1 MFGWVLR
8 GQHNS
13 YIISGDIY
21 NKRPRSTEAQ
31 GNSMSES
38 DYLRRV
44 EAELEQRLQDPAID
58 RLLEYGSDMYETYNT
73 KVSAHKT
80 NEVVEVAREYMQDN
94 ELIGAEVLVTGRI
107 RHYEAYDDTDQAWDK
122 FVARHNLNPGGDG
135 SGDYAEVSNLPLRL
149 GDVIPLGP
157 VRGEDS
163 PPVLGLHPM
172 HAHITKQDIAEQEQS
187 GDYCPYIAM
196 RFDEIEEIELVHP
209 SPEYVCQD
217 LEQRDY
223 LSITGIC
230 DQLEAATNDE
240 AKIAILR
247 DVQFRLPRV
256 LSEPYT
262 YKQAAQGLE
271 ELLDSSFRPD
281 EAAQRLWLQG
291 EITMRLG
298 EQDDARKYT
307 VAQPVEVTATI
318 QGVLLEEEQLAA
330 DQIELRPLV
339 ELAVLTPEPYAG
351 TMMVAV
357 APRTITKV
365 ESLRG
370 PTHLARLLGNTA
382 LGQYPGVEQPSQ
394 AIDDTEAAVP
404 TTAALARQQDTPL
417 VDGPST
423 PPDTPPVLADRTAS
437 PERQQAMRQF
447 ARETYRQMMQ
457 LGGQRFATKEAA
469 QAAHAEF
476 SERFN
481 RLREL
486 SYTDSSLLEVHIGHA
501 RYQQFNPILQQ
512 PSQREQ
518 TAGYSVQ
525 LEDGGTV
532 AFGSAAGVVRTVY
545 GSYRHNQQT
554 DQWHYQVQLSIDA
567 LGSNPVA
574 FTTRAGTIS
583 AQVYQLVH
591 ASPDAQISL
600 LDDYRHSRMVAAAEQ
615 LQALGSAESFIMP
628 LQHFYEALAA
638 DQSSLAVDVAPGLVT
653 DILAQAYGQYDD
665 QAQREQV
672 MSFLHELLTDRFA
685 SLAAPQQLERVVMR
699 IESVAPHNGQIVLIG
714 TGLTDTTGEQVLQ
727 VPLGALAGSKLSQY
741 IA

>member
-1 MFGWVLR
+1 
-8 GQHNS
+8 
-13 YIISGDIY
+13 
-21 NKRPRSTEAQ
+21 
-31 GNSMSES
+31 MSES

-94 ELIGAEVLVTGRI
+94 ELIGAEALVTGRI

-122 FVARHNLNPGGDG
+122 FVAAHNLNPGGDG

-149 GDVIPLGP
+149 GDIIPLGP

-172 HAHITKQDIAEQEQS
+172 HAHITKQDI
-187 GDYCPYIAM
+187 
-196 RFDEIEEIELVHP
+196 DEIEEIELVHP

-230 DQLEAATNDE
+230 DQLEAATSDE
-240 AKIAILR
+240 AKIAILQ

-271 ELLDSSFRPD
+271 ELLDSSFQPN

-291 EITMRLG
+291 EITMRRG
-298 EQDDARKYT
+298 ERDDTTTYT

-339 ELAVLTPEPYAG
+339 ELAVLTPAPYAG

-394 AIDDTEAAVP
+394 ATDDTEAAEQM
-404 TTAALARQQDTPL
+404 TTDSARQQDTPP
-417 VDGPST
+417 VDEPNM
-423 PPDTPPVLADRTAS
+423 PPDTPPTSADRTAS

-447 ARETYRQMMQ
+447 ACETYRQMMQ

-476 SERFN
+476 TERFN

-600 LDDYRHSRMVAAAEQ
+600 LDDYRHSRMAAAAEQ
-615 LQALGSAESFIMP
+615 LQALGSAESSIVP

-653 DILAQAYGQYDD
+653 DILAQAYGQHDD

-672 MSFLHELLTDRFA
+672 ISLLHELLTDRFA

>member
-1 MFGWVLR
+1 
-8 GQHNS
+8 
-13 YIISGDIY
+13 
-21 NKRPRSTEAQ
+21 
-31 GNSMSES
+31 MSES

-58 RLLEYGSDMYETYNT
+58 RLLEYGSDMYETYET
-73 KVSAHKT
+73 KASAHKT

-94 ELIGAEVLVTGRI
+94 ELIGAEALVTGRI
-107 RHYEAYDDTDQAWDK
+107 RHYEAYDGTDQAWDT
-122 FVARHNLNPGGDG
+122 FVAAHNLNPGGDG

-149 GDVIPLGP
+149 GDIIPLGP

-172 HAHITKQDIAEQEQS
+172 HAHITKQDIAEQEQT

-223 LSITGIC
+223 LSITRMC
-230 DQLEAATNDE
+230 DQLEAATSDE

-247 DVQFRLPRV
+247 DIQFCLPRV

-291 EITMRLG
+291 DVIMMAG
-298 EQDDARKYT
+298 EQGDR
-307 VAQPVEVTATI
+307 VRHSLVQPVEVTATI

-382 LGQYPGVEQPSQ
+382 LGQYSGVEQLSQ
-394 AIDDTEAAVP
+394 ATDDTEAAEP
-404 TTAALARQQDTPL
+404 ITTDSARQQDTPP
-417 VDGPST
+417 VDGPNT
-423 PPDTPPVLADRTAS
+423 PPDTPIVPADHTS
-437 PERQQAMRQF
+437 SLERRQAMRQF
-447 ARETYRQMMQ
+447 ASETYRQMMQ
-457 LGGQRFATKEAA
+457 LSGQRFATKEAA

-476 SERFN
+476 TERFN

-512 PSQREQ
+512 PSQQEQ

-591 ASPDAQISL
+591 ANPDTYIAL
-600 LDDYRHSRMVAAAEQ
+600 LDDYRQERMAVAAEQ
-615 LQALGSAESFIMP
+615 LQTLGGDEPFTAP
-628 LQHFYEALAA
+628 LQHLYEALAA
-638 DQSSLAVDVAPGLVT
+638 DQSSLAVDVAPGLMT
-653 DILAQAYGQYDD
+653 DILAQTYGQHDD

-672 MSFLHELLTDRFA
+672 MSLLHELLTDRFA
-685 SLAAPQQLERVVMR
+685 SLAAPQQLEPIVMR
-699 IESVAPHNGQIVLIG
+699 IESVAPHDGQIVLIG
-714 TGLTDTTGEQVLQ
+714 SGITDTTGEQVLQ
-727 VPLGALAGSKLSQY
+727 VPLGSLAGGKLSQY
-741 IA
+741 IASARLRQNCLGRAR

>member
-1 MFGWVLR
+1 
-8 GQHNS
+8 
-13 YIISGDIY
+13 
-21 NKRPRSTEAQ
+21 
-31 GNSMSES
+31 MSES

-94 ELIGAEVLVTGRI
+94 ELIGAEALVTGRI

-122 FVARHNLNPGGDG
+122 FVAAHNLNPGGDG

-172 HAHITKQDIAEQEQS
+172 HAHITKQDIAEQEQT

-223 LSITGIC
+223 LSIAGIC

-291 EITMRLG
+291 EVMVRAG
-298 EQDDARKYT
+298 EQDDTRKYT

-330 DQIELRPLV
+330 DQIELRPLI
-339 ELAVLTPEPYAG
+339 ELAVLTPAPYAG

-394 AIDDTEAAVP
+394 ADDTEAAEP
-404 TTAALARQQDTPL
+404 TTTDSARQQDASP
-417 VDGPST
+417 VDEPNM
-423 PPDTPPVLADRTAS
+423 PPDTPPTLADRIAS

-476 SERFN
+476 TERFN

-486 SYTDSSLLEVHIGHA
+486 SYTDSSLLEVHIDHA

-512 PSQREQ
+512 PSQQEQ
-518 TAGYSVQ
+518 TASYSVQ

-615 LQALGSAESFIMP
+615 LQALGSTESSIVP

-672 MSFLHELLTDRFA
+672 ISFLHELLTDRFA

-699 IESVAPHNGQIVLIG
+699 IESVAPLDGQIVLIG

>member
-1 MFGWVLR
+1 
-8 GQHNS
+8 
-13 YIISGDIY
+13 
-21 NKRPRSTEAQ
+21 
-31 GNSMSES
+31 MSES

-58 RLLEYGSDMYETYNT
+58 RLLEYGSDMYETYET
-73 KVSAHKT
+73 KASAHKT

-94 ELIGAEVLVTGRI
+94 ELIGAEALVTGRI
-107 RHYEAYDDTDQAWDK
+107 RHYEAYDGTDQAWDT
-122 FVARHNLNPGGDG
+122 FVAAHSLNSGGDG

-149 GDVIPLGP
+149 GDIIPLGP

-223 LSITGIC
+223 LSITRMC
-230 DQLEAATNDE
+230 DQLEAATSDE

-247 DVQFRLPRV
+247 DVQFCLPRV

-291 EITMRLG
+291 DVIMMAG
-298 EQDDARKYT
+298 EQGDR
-307 VAQPVEVTATI
+307 VRHSLVQPVEVTATI

-382 LGQYPGVEQPSQ
+382 LGQYPGVEQLSQ
-394 AIDDTEAAVP
+394 ATDDTEAAEP
-404 TTAALARQQDTPL
+404 MTTDPARQQDTPP
-417 VDGPST
+417 VGEPNT
-423 PPDTPPVLADRTAS
+423 PPDTPPMPADHTAS
-437 PERQQAMRQF
+437 PERLQAMRQF
-447 ARETYRQMMQ
+447 ASETYRQMMQ
-457 LGGQRFATKEAA
+457 LSGQRFATKEAA
-469 QAAHAEF
+469 QAAHTEF
-476 SERFN
+476 TERFN

-501 RYQQFNPILQQ
+501 RYQQFNPVLQQ
-512 PSQREQ
+512 PSQQEQ

-591 ASPDAQISL
+591 ANPDAHITL
-600 LDDYRHSRMVAAAEQ
+600 LDDYRQDRMAVAAEQ
-615 LQALGSAESFIMP
+615 LQTLGGDEPFAAP
-628 LQHFYEALAA
+628 LQRLYEALAA
-638 DQSSLAVDVAPGLVT
+638 DQSSLAVDVAPELMT
-653 DILAQAYGQYDD
+653 DILAQIYGQHDD

-672 MSFLHELLTDRFA
+672 MSLLHELLTDRFA

-699 IESVAPHNGQIVLIG
+699 IESVAPRDGQIVLIG
-714 TGLTDTTGEQVLQ
+714 SGITDTTGEQVLQ
-727 VPLGALAGSKLSQY
+727 VPLGSLAGGKLSQY

>member
-1 MFGWVLR
+1 
-8 GQHNS
+8 
-13 YIISGDIY
+13 
-21 NKRPRSTEAQ
+21 
-31 GNSMSES
+31 MSES

-58 RLLEYGSDMYETYNT
+58 RLLEYGSDMYETYET
-73 KVSAHKT
+73 KASAHKT

-94 ELIGAEVLVTGRI
+94 ELIGAEALVTGRI
-107 RHYEAYDDTDQAWDK
+107 RHYEAYDGTDQAWDT

-149 GDVIPLGP
+149 GDIIPLGP

-223 LSITGIC
+223 LSITRMC
-230 DQLEAATNDE
+230 DQLEAATSDE

-247 DVQFRLPRV
+247 DVQFCLPRV

-271 ELLDSSFRPD
+271 ELLDSSFQPD

-291 EITMRLG
+291 DVIMMAG
-298 EQDDARKYT
+298 EQGDR
-307 VAQPVEVTATI
+307 VRHSLVQPVEVTATI

-357 APRTITKV
+357 APRTITKI

-382 LGQYPGVEQPSQ
+382 LGQYPGVEQLGQ
-394 AIDDTEAAVP
+394 ATDDTEAAEP
-404 TTAALARQQDTPL
+404 ITTDSARQQDTPP
-417 VDGPST
+417 VDGPNT
-423 PPDTPPVLADRTAS
+423 PLDTPIVPADHTS
-437 PERQQAMRQF
+437 SLERRQAMRRF
-447 ARETYRQMMQ
+447 ASETYRQMMQ
-457 LGGQRFATKEAA
+457 LSGQRFATKEAA

-476 SERFN
+476 TERFN

-512 PSQREQ
+512 PSQQEQ

-591 ASPDAQISL
+591 ANPDTHIAL
-600 LDDYRHSRMVAAAEQ
+600 LDDYRQERMAVAAEQ
-615 LQALGSAESFIMP
+615 LQTLGGDEPFTAP
-628 LQHFYEALAA
+628 LQHLYEALAA
-638 DQSSLAVDVAPGLVT
+638 DQSSLAVDVAPGLMT
-653 DILAQAYGQYDD
+653 DILAQAYGQHDN

-672 MSFLHELLTDRFA
+672 MSLLHELLTDRFA
-685 SLAAPQQLERVVMR
+685 SLAAPQQLERLVMR
-699 IESVAPHNGQIVLIG
+699 IESVAPRDGQIVLIG
-714 TGLTDTTGEQVLQ
+714 SGITDTTGEQVLQ
-727 VPLGALAGSKLSQY
+727 VPLGSLAGGKLSQY

>member
-1 MFGWVLR
+1 
-8 GQHNS
+8 
-13 YIISGDIY
+13 
-21 NKRPRSTEAQ
+21 
-31 GNSMSES
+31 MSES

-58 RLLEYGSDMYETYNT
+58 RLLEYGSDMYETDNT

-94 ELIGAEVLVTGRI
+94 ELIGAEALVTGRI

-122 FVARHNLNPGGDG
+122 FVAAHNLNPGGDG

-172 HAHITKQDIAEQEQS
+172 HAHITKQDIAEQEQT

-223 LSITGIC
+223 LSIAGIC

-240 AKIAILR
+240 AKIAVLR
-247 DVQFRLPRV
+247 DVQFCLPRV

-271 ELLDSSFRPD
+271 ELLDSSFQPD

-291 EITMRLG
+291 EVMVRAG
-298 EQDDARKYT
+298 EQDDVRKYT

-339 ELAVLTPEPYAG
+339 ELAVLTPAPYAG

-404 TTAALARQQDTPL
+404 TTAALARQQDTPP
-417 VDGPST
+417 VDEPNA
-423 PPDTPPVLADRTAS
+423 PPDTPPMPADHTAS

-469 QAAHAEF
+469 RAAHAEF
-476 SERFN
+476 TERFN

-600 LDDYRHSRMVAAAEQ
+600 LDDYRHSRMAAAAEQ
-615 LQALGSAESFIMP
+615 LQALGSAESSIMP

-672 MSFLHELLTDRFA
+672 ISFLHELLTDRFA

-699 IESVAPHNGQIVLIG
+699 IESVAPHDGQIVLIG

>member
-1 MFGWVLR
+1 
-8 GQHNS
+8 
-13 YIISGDIY
+13 
-21 NKRPRSTEAQ
+21 
-31 GNSMSES
+31 MSES

-58 RLLEYGSDMYETYNT
+58 RLLEYGSDMYETYET
-73 KVSAHKT
+73 KASAHKT

-94 ELIGAEVLVTGRI
+94 ELIGAEALVTGRI
-107 RHYEAYDDTDQAWDK
+107 RHYEAYDGTDQAWDT
-122 FVARHNLNPGGDG
+122 FVAAHNLNPGGDG

-149 GDVIPLGP
+149 GDIIPLGP

-172 HAHITKQDIAEQEQS
+172 HAHITKQDIAEQEQT

-223 LSITGIC
+223 LSITRMC
-230 DQLEAATNDE
+230 DQLEAATSDE

-247 DVQFRLPRV
+247 DIQFCLPRV

-291 EITMRLG
+291 DVIMMAG
-298 EQDDARKYT
+298 EQGDR
-307 VAQPVEVTATI
+307 VRHSLVQPVEVTATI

-382 LGQYPGVEQPSQ
+382 LGQYSGVEQLSQ
-394 AIDDTEAAVP
+394 ATDDTEAAEP
-404 TTAALARQQDTPL
+404 ITTDSARQQDTPP
-417 VDGPST
+417 VDGPNT
-423 PPDTPPVLADRTAS
+423 PPDTPIVPADHTS
-437 PERQQAMRQF
+437 SLERRQAMRQF
-447 ARETYRQMMQ
+447 ASETYRQMMQ
-457 LGGQRFATKEAA
+457 LSGQRFATKEAA

-476 SERFN
+476 TERFN

-512 PSQREQ
+512 PSQQEQ

-591 ASPDAQISL
+591 ANPDTYIAL
-600 LDDYRHSRMVAAAEQ
+600 LDDYRQERMAVAAEQ
-615 LQALGSAESFIMP
+615 LQTLGGDEPFTAP
-628 LQHFYEALAA
+628 LQHLYEALAA
-638 DQSSLAVDVAPGLVT
+638 DQSSLAVDVAPGLMT
-653 DILAQAYGQYDD
+653 DILAQTYGQHDD

-672 MSFLHELLTDRFA
+672 MSLLHELLTDRFA
-685 SLAAPQQLERVVMR
+685 SLAAPQQLEPIVMR
-699 IESVAPHNGQIVLIG
+699 IESVAPHDGQIVLIG
-714 TGLTDTTGEQVLQ
+714 SGITDTTGEQVLQ
-727 VPLGALAGSKLSQY
+727 VPLGSLAGGKLSQY

>member
-1 MFGWVLR
+1 
-8 GQHNS
+8 
-13 YIISGDIY
+13 
-21 NKRPRSTEAQ
+21 
-31 GNSMSES
+31 MSES

-58 RLLEYGSDMYETYNT
+58 RLLEYGSDMYETYET
-73 KVSAHKT
+73 KASAHKT

-107 RHYEAYDDTDQAWDK
+107 RHYEAYDGTDQAWDT
-122 FVARHNLNPGGDG
+122 FVAAHNLNPGGDG

-149 GDVIPLGP
+149 GDIIPLGP

-223 LSITGIC
+223 LSITRVC
-230 DQLEAATNDE
+230 DQLEAATSDE

-247 DVQFRLPRV
+247 GVQFCLPRV

-291 EITMRLG
+291 DVIMMAG
-298 EQDDARKYT
+298 EQGDR
-307 VAQPVEVTATI
+307 VRHSLVQPVEVTATI

-382 LGQYPGVEQPSQ
+382 LGQYPGVEQLSQ
-394 AIDDTEAAVP
+394 ATDDTEAAEP
-404 TTAALARQQDTPL
+404 MTTDLSRQQDTPP
-417 VDGPST
+417 VDGPNT
-423 PPDTPPVLADRTAS
+423 PPDTPIAPADHTS
-437 PERQQAMRQF
+437 SLERRQAMRQF
-447 ARETYRQMMQ
+447 ASETYRQMMQ
-457 LGGQRFATKEAA
+457 LSGQRFATKEAA

-476 SERFN
+476 TERFN

-512 PSQREQ
+512 PSQQEQ

-591 ASPDAQISL
+591 ANPDTHIAL
-600 LDDYRHSRMVAAAEQ
+600 LDDYRQERMAVAAEQ
-615 LQALGSAESFIMP
+615 LQTLGGDEPFTAP
-628 LQHFYEALAA
+628 LQHLYEALAA

-653 DILAQAYGQYDD
+653 DILAQTYGQHDD

-672 MSFLHELLTDRFA
+672 MSLLHELLTDRFA
-685 SLAAPQQLERVVMR
+685 SLAAPQQLERLVMR
-699 IESVAPHNGQIVLIG
+699 IESVAPRDGQIVLIG
-714 TGLTDTTGEQVLQ
+714 SGITDTTGEQVLQ
-727 VPLGALAGSKLSQY
+727 VPLGSLAGGKLSQY

>member
-172 HAHITKQDIAEQEQS
+172 HAHITKQDIAEQEQT

-223 LSITGIC
+223 LSIAGIC

-615 LQALGSAESFIMP
+615 LQALGSTESSIVP

-672 MSFLHELLTDRFA
+672 ISFLHELLTDRFA

>member
-1 MFGWVLR
+1 
-8 GQHNS
+8 
-13 YIISGDIY
+13 
-21 NKRPRSTEAQ
+21 
-31 GNSMSES
+31 MSES

-58 RLLEYGSDMYETYNT
+58 RLLEYGSDMYETYET

-80 NEVVEVAREYMQDN
+80 HEVVEVAREYMQDN
-94 ELIGAEVLVTGRI
+94 ELIGAEALVTGRI
-107 RHYEAYDDTDQAWDK
+107 RHYEAYDGTDQAWDT
-122 FVARHNLNPGGDG
+122 FVAAHNLNPGGDG

-149 GDVIPLGP
+149 GDIIPLGP

-223 LSITGIC
+223 LSITRVC
-230 DQLEAATNDE
+230 DQLEAATSDE
-240 AKIAILR
+240 AKITILR
-247 DVQFRLPRV
+247 DVQFCLPRV

-271 ELLDSSFRPD
+271 ELLDSSFQPD

-291 EITMRLG
+291 DVIMMAG
-298 EQDDARKYT
+298 EQGDR
-307 VAQPVEVTATI
+307 VRHSLVQPVEVTATI
-318 QGVLLEEEQLAA
+318 QGVLLEEEQFAA

-382 LGQYPGVEQPSQ
+382 LGQYPGVEQLSQ
-394 AIDDTEAAVP
+394 ATDDTEAAEP
-404 TTAALARQQDTPL
+404 MTTDPARQQDTPP
-417 VDGPST
+417 VGGPNT
-423 PPDTPPVLADRTAS
+423 PPDTPIAPADRTS
-437 PERQQAMRQF
+437 SLERRQVMRQF
-447 ARETYRQMMQ
+447 ASETYRQMMQ
-457 LGGQRFATKEAA
+457 LSGQRFATKEAA

-476 SERFN
+476 TERFN

-512 PSQREQ
+512 PSQQEQ

-591 ASPDAQISL
+591 ANPDTHVAL
-600 LDDYRHSRMVAAAEQ
+600 LDDYRQERMAVAAEQ
-615 LQALGSAESFIMP
+615 LQTLGGDEPFTAP
-628 LQHFYEALAA
+628 LQHLYEALAA

-672 MSFLHELLTDRFA
+672 MSLLHELLTDRFA
-685 SLAAPQQLERVVMR
+685 SLAAPQQLERLVMR
-699 IESVAPHNGQIVLIG
+699 IESVAPRDGQIVLIG
-714 TGLTDTTGEQVLQ
+714 SGITDTTGEQVLQ
-727 VPLGALAGSKLSQY
+727 VPLGSLAGGKLSQY

>member
-1 MFGWVLR
+1 
-8 GQHNS
+8 
-13 YIISGDIY
+13 
-21 NKRPRSTEAQ
+21 
-31 GNSMSES
+31 MSES

-58 RLLEYGSDMYETYNT
+58 RLLEYGSDMYETYET
-73 KVSAHKT
+73 KASAHKT

-94 ELIGAEVLVTGRI
+94 ELIGAEALVTGRI
-107 RHYEAYDDTDQAWDK
+107 RHYEAYDGTDQAWDT
-122 FVARHNLNPGGDG
+122 FVAAHNLNPGGDG

-149 GDVIPLGP
+149 GDIIPLGP

-172 HAHITKQDIAEQEQS
+172 HAHITKQDIAEQEQT

-223 LSITGIC
+223 LSITRMC
-230 DQLEAATNDE
+230 DQLEAATSDE

-247 DVQFRLPRV
+247 DVQFCLPRV

-291 EITMRLG
+291 DVIMMAG
-298 EQDDARKYT
+298 EQGDR
-307 VAQPVEVTATI
+307 VRHSLVQPVEVTATI

-339 ELAVLTPEPYAG
+339 ELAVLTPEPYTG

-382 LGQYPGVEQPSQ
+382 LGQYPGVEQSSQ
-394 AIDDTEAAVP
+394 AIDDTEAAEP
-404 TTAALARQQDTPL
+404 TTTDPAHQQDTPP
-417 VDGPST
+417 VGGPNT
-423 PPDTPPVLADRTAS
+423 PPDTPIAPADRTS
-437 PERQQAMRQF
+437 SLERRQVMRQF
-447 ARETYRQMMQ
+447 ASETYRQMMQ
-457 LGGQRFATKEAA
+457 LSGQRFATKEAA

-476 SERFN
+476 TERFN

-512 PSQREQ
+512 PSQQEQ

-554 DQWHYQVQLSIDA
+554 DRWHYQVQLSIDA

-591 ASPDAQISL
+591 ANPDTHVAL
-600 LDDYRHSRMVAAAEQ
+600 LDDYRQERMAVAAEQ
-615 LQALGSAESFIMP
+615 LQTLGGDEPFTAP
-628 LQHFYEALAA
+628 LQHLYEALAA

-653 DILAQAYGQYDD
+653 DILAQAYGQYDN

-672 MSFLHELLTDRFA
+672 ISFLHELLTDRFA
-685 SLAAPQQLERVVMR
+685 SLAAPQQLERLVMR
-699 IESVAPHNGQIVLIG
+699 IESVAPRDGQIVLIG
-714 TGLTDTTGEQVLQ
+714 SGITDTTGEQVLQ
-727 VPLGALAGSKLSQY
+727 VPLGALAGGKLSQY

>member
-13 YIISGDIY
+13 YIISGDIDS
-21 NKRPRSTEAQ
+21 KQPRSTEAQ

-94 ELIGAEVLVTGRI
+94 ELIGAEALVTGRI
-107 RHYEAYDDTDQAWDK
+107 RHYEAYDGTDQAWDT
-122 FVARHNLNPGGDG
+122 FVAAHNLNPGGDG

-149 GDVIPLGP
+149 GDIIPLGP

-223 LSITGIC
+223 LSITRVC
-230 DQLEAATNDE
+230 DQLEAATSDE

-247 DVQFRLPRV
+247 DVQFCLPRV

-291 EITMRLG
+291 DVIMMAG
-298 EQDDARKYT
+298 EQGDR
-307 VAQPVEVTATI
+307 VRHSLVQPVEVTATI

-382 LGQYPGVEQPSQ
+382 LGQYPSVEQPSQ
-394 AIDDTEAAVP
+394 AIDDTEAAEP
-404 TTAALARQQDTPL
+404 MTTDPARQQDTPP
-417 VDGPST
+417 VGGPNT
-423 PPDTPPVLADRTAS
+423 QPDTPIAPADRTS
-437 PERQQAMRQF
+437 SLERLQAMRQF
-447 ARETYRQMMQ
+447 ASETYRQMMQ
-457 LGGQRFATKEAA
+457 LSGQRFATKEAA

-476 SERFN
+476 TERFN

-512 PSQREQ
+512 PSQQEQ

-591 ASPDAQISL
+591 ANPDTHVAL
-600 LDDYRHSRMVAAAEQ
+600 LDDYRQERMAVAAEQ
-615 LQALGSAESFIMP
+615 LQTLGGDESFTAP
-628 LQHFYEALAA
+628 LQHLYEALAA

-672 MSFLHELLTDRFA
+672 MSLLHELLTDRFA
-685 SLAAPQQLERVVMR
+685 SLAAPQQLERLVMR
-699 IESVAPHNGQIVLIG
+699 IESVAPRDGQIVLIG
-714 TGLTDTTGEQVLQ
+714 SGITDTTGEQVLQ
-727 VPLGALAGSKLSQY
+727 VPLGALAGGKLSQY

>member
-1 MFGWVLR
+1 
-8 GQHNS
+8 
-13 YIISGDIY
+13 
-21 NKRPRSTEAQ
+21 
-31 GNSMSES
+31 MSES

-58 RLLEYGSDMYETYNT
+58 RLLEYGSDMYETYET
-73 KVSAHKT
+73 KASAHKT

-94 ELIGAEVLVTGRI
+94 ELIGAEALVTGRI
-107 RHYEAYDDTDQAWDK
+107 RHYEAYDGTDQAWDT
-122 FVARHNLNPGGDG
+122 FVAAHNLNPGGDG

-149 GDVIPLGP
+149 GDIIPIGP

-223 LSITGIC
+223 LSITRMC
-230 DQLEAATNDE
+230 DQLEAATSDE

-247 DVQFRLPRV
+247 DVQFCLPRV

-291 EITMRLG
+291 DVIMMAG
-298 EQDDARKYT
+298 EQGDR
-307 VAQPVEVTATI
+307 VRHSLVQPVEVTATI

-357 APRTITKV
+357 APRTITKI

-382 LGQYPGVEQPSQ
+382 LGQYPGVEQLGQ
-394 AIDDTEAAVP
+394 ATDDTEAAEP
-404 TTAALARQQDTPL
+404 MTTDPARQQDTPP
-417 VDGPST
+417 VGGPNT
-423 PPDTPPVLADRTAS
+423 QPDTPIAPADRTS
-437 PERQQAMRQF
+437 SLERLQAMRQF
-447 ARETYRQMMQ
+447 ASETYRQMMQ
-457 LGGQRFATKEAA
+457 LSGQRFATKEAA

-476 SERFN
+476 TERFN

-512 PSQREQ
+512 PSQQEQ

-591 ASPDAQISL
+591 ANPDTRVAL
-600 LDDYRHSRMVAAAEQ
+600 LDDYRQERMAVAAEQ
-615 LQALGSAESFIMP
+615 LQTLGGDEPFTAP
-628 LQHFYEALAA
+628 LQHLYEALAA

-653 DILAQAYGQYDD
+653 DILAQTYGQHDD

-672 MSFLHELLTDRFA
+672 MSLLHELLTDRFA
-685 SLAAPQQLERVVMR
+685 SLAAPQQLERLVMR
-699 IESVAPHNGQIVLIG
+699 IESVAPRDGQIVLIG
-714 TGLTDTTGEQVLQ
+714 SGITDTTGEQVLQ
-727 VPLGALAGSKLSQY
+727 VPLGSLAGGKLSQY